1 EEWGKIKP
9 TTTLGQLP
17 ILYVDGKEVPQS
29 RAINRL
35 VARDL
40 GLYGS
45 NTWEQAL
52 IDVVC
57 ETVDEVWP
65 AVAGIFM
72 EKDEAK
78 KDELRKK
85 FATED
90 LVKLAE
96 KLGKL
101 LKQNKNGEGWFVGDK
116 ISLADVAV
124 YTAVAEFFPALAKCG
139 EVDLTGQDA
148 LKGLLSRVKSNEKV
162 AEWIKNRPQT
172 DM

>member
-1 EEWGKIKP
+1 MNIINNKMPSYKLLYFNVKARGEPIRFLFAIAGVTYEDKRVNGEEWGKIKP

-85 FATED
+85 F
-90 LVKLAE
+90 
-96 KLGKL
+96 
-101 LKQNKNGEGWFVGDK
+101 
-116 ISLADVAV
+116 
-124 YTAVAEFFPALAKCG
+124 
-139 EVDLTGQDA
+139 
-148 LKGLLSRVKSNEKV
+148 
-162 AEWIKNRPQT
+162 
-172 DM
+172 